1 MTTPMDR
8 PPEEPAA
15 GLTTQIGQLIQDR
28 LGVRANS
35 VDDDL
40 IASGV
45 LDSLTLVQ
53 LLLDIETCF
62 GITIPLDELEIDD
75 IRSISRLSRLVTR
88 RKLAYAAA

>member
-8 PPEEPAA
+8 PPEELAA

>member
-8 PPEEPAA
+8 PPEDLAA
-15 GLTTQIGQLIQDR
+15 GLATQIGQLIQDR

-53 LLLDIETCF
+53 LLVDVEECF
-62 GITIPLDELEIDD
+62 GITIPLEELEIDD